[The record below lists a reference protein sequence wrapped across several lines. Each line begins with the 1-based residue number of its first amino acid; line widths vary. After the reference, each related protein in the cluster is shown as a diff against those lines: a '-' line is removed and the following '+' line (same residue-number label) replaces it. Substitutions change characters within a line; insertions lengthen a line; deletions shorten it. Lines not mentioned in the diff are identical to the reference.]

1 MKKMKKT
8 ILLSFM
14 LLQTVLLSAQDKV
27 QIRPTSASP
36 AASFEQEV
44 GSAIIKVAYSRPLVR
59 GRQIFGAL
67 VPFDKLWRTGAS
79 DCTVVTTSEDI
90 SFGNN
95 VLKAGSYSIFSIPSI
110 NEWTIIVNTDTT
122 LHGET
127 GYDEKKDV
135 IRFKVPIEKSP
146 SFYETFTIELNDI
159 NSKGEALLKILWEN
173 TMVKIPI
180 KSKEDD
186 TLMALIDQHLIKGKT
201 QDAALLFQAANYYY
215 STKREYKQ
223 AIDWLV
229 EAEKLNPDNFYYPNL
244 RQKIA
249 SELKDYATAIEAAK
263 KALALAEKG
272 KMKGAGETL
281 KKRIADW
288 ELILKKSK

>member
-1 MKKMKKT
+1 MT
-8 ILLSFM
+8 
-14 LLQTVLLSAQDKV
+14 
-27 QIRPTSASP
+27 
-36 AASFEQEV
+36 
-44 GSAIIKVAYSRPLVR
+44 YSRPLVR
-59 GRQIFGAL
+59 GRKIFGEL

-79 DCTVVTTSEDI
+79 DCTVITTSEDI

-95 VLKAGSYSIFSIPSI
+95 IVKAGSYSIFSIPSI

-135 IRFKVPIEKSP
+135 MRFKIPTEKSP
-146 SFYETFTIELNDI
+146 YFYETFTIELNDI
-159 NSKGEALLKILWEN
+159 NSKGEAFLKILWEN

-186 TLMALIDQHLIKGKT
+186 ALLALIDQHVIKGKT

-215 STKREYKQ
+215 STNRDYKL
-223 AIDWLV
+223 AITWLL
-229 EAEKLNPDNFYYPNL
+229 EAEKLNPQNFYYPNL

-249 SELKDYATAIEAAK
+249 SDLKDYTNAIAAAK
-263 KALALAEKG
+263 RAITLADKE
-272 KMKGAGETL
+272 KMKSTIEIL
-281 KKRIADW
+281 NKRIADW
-288 ELILKKSK
+288 EIILKN